1 MVSSVGKE
9 KPKPR
14 LTPEQNEARQEARR
28 VKRERATDAR
38 WVAMMA
44 AVMQHGNADER
55 IAQAWLLLGIA
66 KEGAR

>member
-1 MVSSVGKE
+1 VGKE

-38 WVAMMA
+38 WIAMMA
-44 AVMQHGNADER
+44 AMMHYGNAEER
-55 IAQAWLLLGIA
+55 IAQAWQLLGIA
-66 KEGAR
+66 KGGSS